1 MKKTAFC
8 SNFGGTHCLKVNWND
23 EMGNRSIGGFI
34 KYRRFD
40 KSETDRMSE
49 IPEGQYYTKEHE
61 WLRVEGDEII
71 IGITDYA
78 QHALTDI
85 VYIELP
91 DEGEVL
97 TDMEEFAIVESVKSA
112 SPIFA
117 PFAGKITAVNDA
129 LEDAPEL
136 MNSDPYGEGWIVRM
150 SLEDPSAV
158 SSLMDVAAY
167 KAEIGE

>member
-1 MKKTAFC
+1 
-8 SNFGGTHCLKVNWND
+8 
-23 EMGNRSIGGFI
+23 
-34 KYRRFD
+34 
-40 KSETDRMSE
+40 MSD

-61 WLRVEGDEII
+61 WLRVDGNEII

-91 DEGEVL
+91 GEGEVL

-129 LEDAPEL
+129 LDDAPEL
-136 MNSDPYGEGWIVRM
+136 MNTDPYGEGWIVRM
-150 SLEDPSAV
+150 TLDDPEAV
-158 SSLMDVAAY
+158 SVLMDAAGY